1 MFKRKN
7 ETQPGAPAAFAP
19 TERVT
24 SVLGPG
30 IQWQGT
36 LQGSGGIRIEGSFEG
51 DMSIKGLV
59 VIGQSGQVNTKKLN
73 ANTVIVAGLVHGNIN
88 AEKLEIRSTGRV
100 WGDVKV
106 ISFSTEDGAFL
117 RGHVQME
124 EKLDL
129 FPQESIPGLM
139 AADQKS
145 NQEDGPAE
153 G

>member
-1 MFKRKN
+1 MFKRKSD
-7 ETQPGAPAAFAP
+7 TQPGAPAVFAP
-19 TERVT
+19 IERVT

-30 IQWQGT
+30 IQWQGS

-59 VIGQSGQVNTKKLN
+59 VIGQSGQVNTEKLN

-88 AEKLEIRSTGRV
+88 AEKVEIRSTGRV

-124 EKLDL
+124 EKMDL
-129 FPQESIPGLM
+129 FPQELNPESV
-139 AADQKS
+139 AVDQKS
-145 NQEDGPAE
+145 NREEDSAE